1 MTPVLVLV
9 GPPGSGKTTVGRLV
23 AQRRKVAFR
32 DTDRDVEVAAGRSV
46 SDIFVDDG
54 EPAFRALEAEAV
66 ATALADHDGVLAV
79 GGGAVL
85 DSGTRE
91 RLRSH
96 RVVFLDVGL
105 TDAVDRVGFAKSRPL
120 LVLNPRAELKR
131 MLDERRPIY
140 LEVADATVITDGR
153 AAADVAEEIAA
164 LLERPS

>member
-85 DSGTRE
+85 DPGTRE

>member
-9 GPPGSGKTTVGRLV
+9 GPPGSGKTAVGRLV
-23 AQRRKVAFR
+23 ARRREVSFR
-32 DTDRDVEVAAGRSV
+32 DTDLDVEAAAGRSV

-85 DSGTRE
+85 DPMTRE
-91 RLRSH
+91 RLRAH

-105 TDAVDRVGFAKSRPL
+105 ADAVERVGMAKSRPL

-131 MLDERRPIY
+131 MLDERRPVY
-140 LEVADATVITDGR
+140 LEVADTTVNTDGR
-153 AAADVAEEIAA
+153 ALADVADEIVA
-164 LLERPS
+164 LLEPPS